1 MCSLQILDAVD
12 KRNGFEPTFVT
23 GGFGSLSWVFMVPVV
38 RDYGLPE
45 NKHYVTS
52 KKNQKVADSHFP
64 ALAEV
69 TTVTPTVEV
78 ATVVAAVVVTVVAV
92 EVATVV
98 VVTEAAVV
106 SAVVPA
112 VTACLTSALA

>member
-1 MCSLQILDAVD
+1 LFKV
-12 KRNGFEPTFVT
+12 
-23 GGFGSLSWVFMVPVV
+23 
-38 RDYGLPE
+38 
-45 NKHYVTS
+45 
-52 KKNQKVADSHFP
+52 NQKVADSHFP

-78 ATVVAAVVVTVVAV
+78 ATVVAV
-92 EVATVV
+92 EVATAVV

-112 VTACLTSALA
+112 VTACPTSALA

>member
-1 MCSLQILDAVD
+1 MVFRKTGTTLLQ
-12 KRNGFEPTFVT
+12 R
-23 GGFGSLSWVFMVPVV
+23 
-38 RDYGLPE
+38 
-45 NKHYVTS
+45 
-52 KKNQKVADSHFP
+52 KNQKVADSHFP

-92 EVATVV
+92 EVATAVV

-106 SAVVPA
+106 PV

>member
-1 MCSLQILDAVD
+1 
-12 KRNGFEPTFVT
+12 
-23 GGFGSLSWVFMVPVV
+23 MVPVV
-38 RDYGLPE
+38 RDSSLPE
-45 NKHYVTS
+45 NRHYITS

-92 EVATVV
+92 EVATAAVV

-112 VTACLTSALA
+112 VTACPTSALA

>member
-1 MCSLQILDAVD
+1 
-12 KRNGFEPTFVT
+12 
-23 GGFGSLSWVFMVPVV
+23 MVPVV
-38 RDYGLPE
+38 RDSSLPE
-45 NKHYVTS
+45 NRHYITS

-92 EVATVV
+92 EVATAVV

-112 VTACLTSALA
+112 VTACPTSALA